1 MVLADGSPF
10 SLGSFD
16 SPSRFGRQH
25 PNPFASTA
33 RSSPLKSSEP
43 PHSTF
48 FNPQIPRPTAPQ
60 FRNPAFTTP
69 QKRLDEL
76 QFSEV
81 SGAESSPAMTD
92 TSEVAPET
100 PDVDRDEDLGRMTV
114 TPHTAN
120 RTLFGKSTSRSR
132 TPGRGE
138 LPRGN
143 RDKVRKRRRQQG
155 DRDVGSVRP
164 RLPHE
169 PDESGSEWEGELT
182 SRASSE
188 RGTGSKRGIKEG
200 WFGGFLTA
208 IGNHPTAPTILAKWL
223 QLCINMLLI
232 GVVLWVGLAILN
244 TVRSDLTHAT
254 ERARSEMLNQMS
266 QCETHFLANRCAPK
280 ADRLPALAEDCDR
293 WDACMNQDQDAVMR
307 VQISARNFAEIVNEF
322 VGIISWKAWVSTVI
336 PSPHL
341 LLDVRVCVPVL
352 LSNTILSSSSS
363 RSSPS

>member
-1 MVLADGSPF
+1 
-10 SLGSFD
+10 
-16 SPSRFGRQH
+16 
-25 PNPFASTA
+25 
-33 RSSPLKSSEP
+33 
-43 PHSTF
+43 
-48 FNPQIPRPTAPQ
+48 
-60 FRNPAFTTP
+60 
-69 QKRLDEL
+69 
-76 QFSEV
+76 
-81 SGAESSPAMTD
+81 MTD
-92 TSEVAPET
+92 TSEMPHET
-100 PDVDRDEDLGRMTV
+100 PDVDRDEDAGRMTV

-143 RDKVRKRRRQQG
+143 RDKVRKRRRQQS

-164 RLPHE
+164 RLAHE
-169 PDESGSEWEGELT
+169 SDGSDSEWEGELT
-182 SRASSE
+182 SRGSSE
-188 RGTGSKRGIKEG
+188 KGAGSKRGIREG

-223 QLCINMLLI
+223 QLCINMLLV

-293 WDACMNQDQDAVMR
+293 WEACMNQDQDAVMR

-322 VGIISWKAWVSTVI
+322 VGIISWKAWVSTVT
-336 PSPHL
+336 PSRARSSTCMPACL
-341 LLDVRVCVPVL
+341 SLYLTPALAVRPLALRRHASREQCGLRARTRV
-352 LSNTILSSSSS
+352 SS
-363 RSSPS
+363 RVRKAGKPVSLTASGPTHACESPA